1 MTPLSSLTAPTASL
15 LLPARLAFRAAGRR
29 VLRHP
34 GDSAEHRARV
44 QAACVLT
51 GAEALQGALAD
62 WLYACPQQVQA
73 HKQTLGQALVQQ
85 RLGAVVWRQF
95 MRQLAGQQ
103 VLPRVN
109 RLATRW
115 SVLAQPSSDVPQRAL
130 LCGVD
135 DSQSAAQQA
144 VAAILAGDSV
154 QEAAFLAHCVGAQDS
169 LAFMLAR
176 RSLQQAGFVF
186 SQAWQ
191 QAMRTLEQGGRV

>member
-1 MTPLSSLTAPTASL
+1 M
-15 LLPARLAFRAAGRR
+15 
-29 VLRHP
+29 
-34 GDSAEHRARV
+34 
-44 QAACVLT
+44 
-51 GAEALQGALAD
+51 
-62 WLYACPQQVQA
+62 
-73 HKQTLGQALVQQ
+73 
-85 RLGAVVWRQF
+85 
-95 MRQLAGQQ
+95 
-103 VLPRVN
+103 LPRVN

-176 RSLQQAGFVF
+176 RSLQHAGFVF

-191 QAMRTLEQGGRV
+191 QAMQTLEQGGRV